1 MNHPELWA
9 NSPVNRILLTI
20 PLEIHADRAEQ
31 TADTVQSRAELR
43 LLASCASRHNAS
55 NACIVLVDTIH
66 AFHSNNILLVPS
78 SKSQIRPRIR
88 MEAKGTDDHVNQ
100 SCHGGSLSESI
111 MGFDSPS
118 HPYLH
123 CLLPIR
129 ERKKKCST
137 FQKRKCY
144 TISNCSVLRRL
155 HGYA

>member
-1 MNHPELWA
+1 MIPGSFGLNRVESSGIVGEFASQRQFEFPFG
-9 NSPVNRILLTI
+9 NSRR
-20 PLEIHADRAEQ
+20 EGR
-31 TADTVQSRAELR
+31 ADTVQSRAELR

-88 MEAKGTDDHVNQ
+88 MEAKGTDEGSDVSQ

-123 CLLPIR
+123 CLLPM
-129 ERKKKCST
+129 
-137 FQKRKCY
+137 
-144 TISNCSVLRRL
+144 
-155 HGYA
+155 